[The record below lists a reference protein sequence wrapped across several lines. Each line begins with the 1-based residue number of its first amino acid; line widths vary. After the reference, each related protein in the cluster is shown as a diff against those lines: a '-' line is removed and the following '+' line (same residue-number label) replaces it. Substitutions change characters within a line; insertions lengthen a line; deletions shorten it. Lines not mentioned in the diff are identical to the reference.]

1 MSAAI
6 PSRIR
11 AWSSAARMRITL
23 GPVPTLGLLP
33 IRSLNIL
40 SPEPESAARF
50 GFTVSNGRR
59 NSQSNFRPGPDFT
72 PDFQLPAKALGA
84 FAHTGHPPVS
94 GASALIGNLRI
105 DSISVVSHVQQKLGI
120 PVGNFRFDLL
130 GLRVAECVSQ
140 RLTPNSVDLI
150 ANHGIE

>member
-23 GPVPTLGLLP
+23 GLVPALGLLL
-33 IRSLNIL
+33 IRSLNL
-40 SPEPESAARF
+40 LCPGPESATRF

-59 NSQSNFRPGPDFT
+59 NGQLNFRPGPDFA

-84 FAHTGHPPVS
+84 LAHPRHPPVS
-94 GASALIGNLRI
+94 SSALIGNVRI
-105 DSISVVSHVQQKLGI
+105 
-120 PVGNFRFDLL
+120 
-130 GLRVAECVSQ
+130 
-140 RLTPNSVDLI
+140 NSFS
-150 ANHGIE
+150 